1 MSEKEI
7 NYDMLANSGY
17 PVQSVEAGATIFT
30 EGDDG
35 DNMFIVRSGEVEIR
49 RDGKVVAT
57 IGPRGI
63 FGEMA
68 LIDGS
73 PRSAG
78 ARAKTDCELV
88 AVNERGFIFLVTET
102 PYFAINVMRTLAD
115 RLRAMNAFI

>member
-7 NYDMLANSGY
+7 DYDMLANSGY
-17 PVQSVEAGATIFT
+17 PVQELEAGDEIFK

-35 DNMFIVRSGEVEIR
+35 DKMFIVRTGEVEIK
-49 RDGKVVAT
+49 RDGNVVAT
-57 IGPRGI
+57 VGPKEI

-73 PRSAG
+73 PRSAD
-78 ARAKTDCELV
+78 AYAKTDCSLV
-88 AVNERGFIFLVTET
+88 AVNERGFVFLVTET

-115 RLRAMNAFI
+115 RLRAMNSLI

>member
-7 NYDMLANSGY
+7 NYDMLASSGY
-17 PVQSVEAGATIFT
+17 PVQELKAGATIFK

-35 DNMFIVRSGEVEIR
+35 DYMFIVRSGEVEIKR
-49 RDGKVVAT
+49 EGKVVAT
-57 IGPRGI
+57 VGPKGM

-73 PRSAG
+73 PRSAD
-78 ARAKTDCELV
+78 ASAKSDCELV

-115 RLRAMNAFI
+115 RLRAMNTFI

>member
-1 MSEKEI
+1 MSEQEI

-17 PVQSVEAGATIFT
+17 PIQELEAGAPIFK
-30 EGDDG
+30 EGDAG
-35 DNMFIVRSGEVEIR
+35 DNMFIVRAGEVEIKR
-49 RDGKVVAT
+49 GGNVVAT
-57 IGPRGI
+57 VGPRGI

-73 PRSAG
+73 PRSAD
-78 ARAKTDCELV
+78 AYAKTDCSLV

-115 RLRAMNAFI
+115 RLRAMNSLI

>member
-17 PVQSVEAGATIFT
+17 PVQELEAGDEIFK

-35 DNMFIVRSGEVEIR
+35 DKMFIVRAGEVEIK
-49 RDGKVVAT
+49 RDGNVVAT
-57 IGPRGI
+57 VGPKGI

-73 PRSAG
+73 PRSAD
-78 ARAKTDCELV
+78 AYAKTDCSLV
-88 AVNERGFIFLVTET
+88 AVNERGFVFLVTET

-115 RLRAMNAFI
+115 RLRAMNSLI